1 MGAQWKVKHR
11 EVAANLKGRV
21 FGKMTKEIM
30 VAARNGA
37 DPDTNSRLRLAID
50 QAKKASMPKDTLE
63 RAIKKGAGLLDGAVH
78 YEKLTYEGFTPH
90 NVGLIVE
97 CLTDNVNRTVS
108 EIRVL
113 FRSGQLGA
121 EGSVAWDFDHVGLI
135 EAQSKNAEADI
146 DEAAIEAGAQD
157 VEPAGDDGLTLFI
170 TDTTDLDSVCR
181 ALPDYGFAVETA
193 KIGYRPKNPQILSG
207 TELEEVEAFLAA
219 IHEHDDVQEVYVAL
233 EG

>member
-1 MGAQWKVKHR
+1 MGAQWKVKHK

-37 DPDTNSRLRLAID
+37 DPDTNSRLRLAVE

-63 RAIKKGAGLLDGAVH
+63 RAIKKGAGLLDGAIH
-78 YEKLTYEGFTPH
+78 YEKLTYEGFAPH
-90 NVGLIVE
+90 NVALIVE

-113 FRSGQLGA
+113 FRGGQLGG

-135 EAQSKNAEADI
+135 EARAEDSEADE

-157 VEPAGDDGLTLFI
+157 VEPAGDDGLTQFI
-170 TDTTDLDSVCR
+170 TDTADLDTVCR
-181 ALPDYGFAVETA
+181 ALPTFGFTVESA
-193 KIGYRPKNPQILSG
+193 KIGYRPKNPQSLSG
-207 TELEEVEAFLAA
+207 EQRQDVETLLSA

>member
-1 MGAQWKVKHR
+1 MGAQWKVKHK

-37 DPDTNSRLRLAID
+37 DPDTNSRLRLAVE

-63 RAIKKGAGLLDGAVH
+63 RAIKKGAGLLDGAIH
-78 YEKLTYEGFTPH
+78 YEKLTYEGFAPH
-90 NVGLIVE
+90 NVALIVE

-108 EIRVL
+108 EVRVL
-113 FRSGQLGA
+113 FRGGQLGG

-135 EAQSKNAEADI
+135 EARAEDSEADE

-157 VEPAGDDGLTLFI
+157 VEPAGDDGLTQFI
-170 TDTTDLDSVCR
+170 TDTADLDTVCR
-181 ALPDYGFAVETA
+181 ALPTFGFTVESA
-193 KIGYRPKNPQILSG
+193 KIGYRPKNPQSLSG
-207 TELEEVEAFLAA
+207 EQRQEVETFLSA

>member
-1 MGAQWKVKHR
+1 MGAQWKVKHK

-37 DPDTNSRLRLAID
+37 DPDTNSRLRLAIE

-78 YEKLTYEGFTPH
+78 YEKLTYEGFAPH
-90 NVGLIVE
+90 NVALIVE

-113 FRSGQLGA
+113 FRGGQLGA

-135 EAQSKNAEADI
+135 EARGDSQADL

-157 VEPAGDDGLTLFI
+157 VEPADEEGLALFI

-181 ALPDYGFAVETA
+181 LLPDFGFTVETA
-193 KIGYRPKNPQILSG
+193 KIGYRPKNPQTISG
-207 TELEEVEAFLAA
+207 AELEEVEQFLAA